1 MKSRAEREKEKRVRG
16 PSGPRPAER
25 GREGSRRPEEV
36 QATVALVSRR
46 AESLLSLPARPSRL
60 CPPAAT
66 ASSARTQKS
75 ARRCGGA
82 ADRRVMAS
90 DVSVPAPPPL
100 ASLSLLS
107 GAYHRVDSAMLR
119 SALLSRTHLG
129 LPPLFTGLGWGWTL
143 YKSRL
148 LGLAPPPQGKTK
160 QKKKQKSFDGRQHF
174 LTYTFPAGNL
184 SLFFFAIE
192 ARRARSV
199 GRSHGVHE
207 RSCCRDL
214 GRRAV
219 AGAGE
224 GGPAAAERGR
234 GLGVPRGRGATAE
247 AETQAGEFV
256 LLLSLSLSVL
266 FFFFA
271 CVHGDA

>member
-36 QATVALVSRR
+36 QAPVALVSRR

-129 LPPLFTGLGWGWTL
+129 LPPLFTGLVGAGPCTNHVFSVL
-143 YKSRL
+143 RRRRRE
-148 LGLAPPPQGKTK
+148 K
-160 QKKKQKSFDGRQHF
+160 QNKKKNRKKAKLKFQFS
-174 LTYTFPAGNL
+174 
-184 SLFFFAIE
+184 
-192 ARRARSV
+192 
-199 GRSHGVHE
+199 
-207 RSCCRDL
+207 
-214 GRRAV
+214 
-219 AGAGE
+219 
-224 GGPAAAERGR
+224 
-234 GLGVPRGRGATAE
+234 
-247 AETQAGEFV
+247 
-256 LLLSLSLSVL
+256 
-266 FFFFA
+266 
-271 CVHGDA
+271 